1 MNQLDI
7 FLCIQKAECVN
18 DEARCEVANDM
29 FYQLRTSNC
38 VFLWSVYEPLLWWL
52 DQLQSCTCTLAV
64 LNCYIKL
71 SPHVTYRLTIFKIS
85 LKLKSGEIIKKGIFP
100 IMILCTTPCLNKSN
114 SACATQSIYKPEYW
128 IANHDLWFIHNTL

>member
-1 MNQLDI
+1 MTRQGVKWQMTCSISSGQVTVYSYGVCMTHYCGGL
-7 FLCIQKAECVN
+7 
-18 DEARCEVANDM
+18 
-29 FYQLRTSNC
+29 TS
-38 VFLWSVYEPLLWWL
+38 F
-52 DQLQSCTCTLAV
+52 QSCTCTLAV